1 VLGRRIRNDAVFYL
15 LFGTFSGMGPTT
27 LYRIS
32 EKAIT
37 LAWEEKIDP
46 EIHRQVM
53 YVDALISK
61 YPCIGWVENVPAYHT
76 LTIFYDP
83 IIIRRQLGVSRA
95 FPYIENFLSGIFQR
109 PFSYQDLGQRELRVP
124 VCYDLSLGYDLPAAA
139 EILDLDIQEIIRLH
153 SKTRYHV
160 FMLGFLPGFPYMG
173 ILPEALTIPRKDVPL
188 LHVPAGTV
196 AIAGRQT
203 GIYPV
208 DSPGGWYAVGRTPI
222 VLFREGKAYFEPG
235 DMVEFYPI
243 SLEEFHQLYG
253 T

>member
-1 VLGRRIRNDAVFYL
+1 VLGRRIRNDAVFYF
-15 LFGTFSGMGPTT
+15 LFGTFSSMGPTT

-46 EIHRQVM
+46 DIHRQVM
-53 YVDALISK
+53 HADALISNN
-61 YPCIGWVENVPAYHT
+61 PFIGWVENVPAYHT

-83 IIIRRQLGVSRA
+83 LIIHRQLGASLA
-95 FPYIENFLSGIFQR
+95 FPYIENFIAGILQQ
-109 PFSYQDLGQRELRVP
+109 PFNYQEIRQRELRVP
-124 VCYDLSLGYDLPAAA
+124 VCYDLSLGYDLPAAT
-139 EILDLDIQEIIRLH
+139 EILGLDAQEIIGLH
-153 SKTRYHV
+153 CSTRYHV

-235 DMVEFYPI
+235 DVVEFYPI
-243 SLEEFHQLYG
+243 SLAEFHQLYG
-253 T
+253 S